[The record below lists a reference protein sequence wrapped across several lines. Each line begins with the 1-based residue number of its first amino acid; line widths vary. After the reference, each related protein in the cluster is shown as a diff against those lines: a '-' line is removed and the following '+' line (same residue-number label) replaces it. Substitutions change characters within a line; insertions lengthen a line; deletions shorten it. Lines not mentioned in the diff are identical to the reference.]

1 MDAVKIIGE
10 SWNALFFPSSIAVV
24 GGSGDLKKPG
34 GIVLENLKAGGFRG
48 VVYPVN
54 PGRRELNGL
63 KCYPDLISIPGQVD
77 MAVIAVKSRLVLLTL
92 KECSVRGIRA
102 AIIFSSGF
110 GEVNEEGLQAQGKIG
125 EMAAELNIRICGPNT
140 MGMVNYLNKMH
151 AAFVYGYKLPAM
163 SQHSENGIALI
174 CQSGGGGCSILQAC
188 HLRGLNVATYVC
200 TGNEAATDFSDYL
213 TYFTGRPEIKM
224 VASYMEGIRDGGKFA
239 MATEAA
245 LAAGK
250 PVVILKSGTNEASAR
265 AARSHTGALAGS
277 ASVYRSLFRQ
287 KGVIEAQSIDEMVAI
302 LSLLATGRRPAGKGV
317 VIVASSGGQAVI
329 AADRFSG
336 AGLELVQ
343 LNLDIQ
349 NKIARELPPF
359 AGVSNPV
366 DLTGLDIIFPGLFQR
381 CASAAA
387 EEPGVDT
394 MVLSHWLNEEIDSMG
409 QLKTIANLTGK
420 PLALLG
426 TVPGNTS
433 GLTPADLINHGVAFM
448 GESDVAATALAK
460 VVKYTE
466 KARSN
471 PGRNSR
477 RSDIAPVVPVRYR
490 SLKPGAVLSE
500 REVKEILASC
510 GIPVVPELAASTADE
525 AVAASQKIGYPVV
538 VKVDSPDILHKT
550 ELEGIRLNLSSPEE
564 VRLAF
569 YSVTRQ
575 CIPRQHG
582 ALIRGVLV
590 QKMVTGGQEF
600 LVGINRDSVF
610 GPVLTFGMGG
620 IWVETL
626 KDISLRVLP
635 VCEDDVREMIRE
647 TKAYS
652 ILAGARGKAPLD
664 LPAVEDILRK
674 VAFLAENWPELAELD
689 INPLIVLP
697 EGRGAF
703 VVDAMVA
710 VAEDVHSLSEAEVV
724 SSTV

>member
-1 MDAVKIIGE
+1 MIAVKTISEG
-10 SWNALFFPSSIAVV
+10 WDALFYPSSIAVV

-34 GIVLENLKAGGFRG
+34 GIVLENLKKGGFSG
-48 VVYPVN
+48 AVYPVN

-63 KCYPDLISIPGQVD
+63 KCYPDLASIPGQVD
-77 MAVIAVKSRLVLLTL
+77 MAVIAVKSHLVLPTL
-92 KECSVRGIRA
+92 LECSAREIRA

-110 GEVNEEGLQAQGKIG
+110 GEVNEEGLQAQGRIR
-125 EMAAELNIRICGPNT
+125 EMAADLNMRICGPNT

-163 SQHSENGIALI
+163 PDHSENGIALI
-174 CQSGGGGCSILQAC
+174 CQSGGVGCSMLEAC
-188 HLRGLNVATYVC
+188 HQRGLDVATYVC
-200 TGNEAATDFSDYL
+200 TGNEAATDFSDYM

-224 VASYMEGIRDGGKFA
+224 VASYMEGIRDGRKFA

-265 AARSHTGALAGS
+265 AAKSHTGALAGS

-287 KGVIEAQSIDEMVAI
+287 KGIIEAQSIDEMVAI

-317 VIVASSGGQAVI
+317 AIVASSGGQAVI
-329 AADRFSG
+329 AADKFSG

-343 LNLDIQ
+343 LNRDIQ
-349 NKIARELPPF
+349 NKISRELPTF
-359 AGVSNPV
+359 AGVTNPV
-366 DLTGLDIIFPGLFQR
+366 DLTGLDIVFPGLFQR

-387 EEPGVDT
+387 EDPGVDT
-394 MVLSHWLNEEIDSMG
+394 VVLSHWLNEEIDSLG
-409 QLKTIANLTGK
+409 QLKAIANITDK

-426 TVPGNTS
+426 AVP
-433 GLTPADLINHGVAFM
+433 GLTPGRTSADLIKYGVAFM

-466 KARSN
+466 KAKSD
-471 PGRNSR
+471 PGHNSR
-477 RSDIAPVVPVRYR
+477 RSALAPVVPARYR
-490 SLKPGAVLSE
+490 SLKPGAVLAE
-500 REVKEILASC
+500 REVKEILISC

-525 AVAASQKIGYPVV
+525 AVAAAQKLGYPVV

-550 ELEGIRLNLSSPEE
+550 ELDGISLNLSGPEE
-564 VRLAF
+564 VRQAF
-569 YSVTRQ
+569 SSVTGQ
-575 CIPRQHG
+575 CALRQHG

-590 QKMVTGGQEF
+590 QKMVTGGQEL
-600 LVGINRDSVF
+600 LVGISRDPVF

-626 KDISLRVLP
+626 KDISMRVLP

-652 ILAGARGKAPLD
+652 ILAGARGKSPLD
-664 LPAVEDILRK
+664 LPAVEDILLK
-674 VAFLAENWPELAELD
+674 VALLAESWPDLAELD
-689 INPLIVLP
+689 INPIIVLP

-703 VVDAMVA
+703 VVDAMA
-710 VAEDVHSLSEAEVV
+710 AAAGDAYSLSVAEAE
-724 SSTV
+724 